1 MVDKGKLNKRRW
13 GGCYPNLA
21 VGFSLYC
28 QEWEQSGHHG
38 PYLGPEFKKQLSGVR
53 ADKCPKCPHDLQ
65 MAMRGSAGSG
75 WCHSKPF
82 HCCHPLINNF
92 DVTVKKVTKIVSGR
106 LWNLQWG
113 CLKCLL
119 GPSDRVVVNS
129 GQSNVDKVNT
139 QRHHRHIWYLYPQ
152 ILLWI
157 HCTWKPSKVT
167 TSPNTKNDKKH
178 WNHHHKRRQTK
189 RSDHGVRCEG
199 KPRDSFFLSIFPQ
212 WRFLTLA
219 HYTSSITCS
228 AMPSS
233 CCMTR

>member
-92 DVTVKKVTKIVSGR
+92 DVTAQKVTKIVSGR

-119 GPSDRVVVNS
+119 GPPDWVVVNS
-129 GQSNVDKVNT
+129 TVVRAMS
-139 QRHHRHIWYLYPQ
+139 
-152 ILLWI
+152 ILLTLKDTI
-157 HCTWKPSKVT
+157 AISYICTPKYYYEYIA
-167 TSPNTKNDKKH
+167 
-178 WNHHHKRRQTK
+178 R
-189 RSDHGVRCEG
+189 G
-199 KPRDSFFLSIFPQ
+199 I
-212 WRFLTLA
+212 
-219 HYTSSITCS
+219 
-228 AMPSS
+228 
-233 CCMTR
+233 